1 MNMPSVVT
9 IEYILIASGSGDA
22 IDSTQPY
29 GDFLGGIAVVQDGYG
44 ATPVEP
50 AARPAYFDGKLLSA
64 RDLMG
69 EQVSSSDTG
78 FDLM

>member
-1 MNMPSVVT
+1 MPSVVT
-9 IEYILIASGSGDA
+9 FEYILIASGDPIGR
-22 IDSTQPY
+22 TQPY